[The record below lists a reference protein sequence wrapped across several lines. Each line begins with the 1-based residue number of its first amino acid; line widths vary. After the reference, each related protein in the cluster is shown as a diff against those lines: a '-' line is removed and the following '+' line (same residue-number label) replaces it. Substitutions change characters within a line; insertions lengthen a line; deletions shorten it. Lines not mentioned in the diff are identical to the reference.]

1 MTLYDAISH
10 LDDSLEDK
18 NHNWSCEE
26 CRKEHEQLRE
36 WLYELFRLKHI
47 ILPDVLNNLEPLA
60 ICKEYRSCETCSLEA
75 TDVTCKWKYHDEVE
89 ELVNNELMSYMED
102 NDD

>member
-10 LDDSLEDK
+10 LDDSLADK
-18 NHNWSCEE
+18 NHDWSCEA

-36 WLYELFRLKHI
+36 WLCELFRLKHI

-60 ICKEYRSCETCSLEA
+60 ICKEYRSCETCPLE
-75 TDVTCKWKYHDEVE
+75 VIGGTCKWKYHNEVE
-89 ELVNNELMSYMED
+89 KLVNKELMTYMEN